1 LSGTLTGNP
10 TRVETVRAIRQE
22 RRNSSFGDP
31 VPPIPKRNVG
41 WLILLWSAVLA
52 AIVVGPMMR
61 SGWVLLLDWVTGP
74 RMNIA
79 DRFLAGDS
87 LPAGPTFFGFA
98 HILHW
103 LFGAAVG
110 WILPWSI
117 LAAAGFGAAM
127 LVTNANLATA
137 VDRPDTQGRGVVLV
151 RGCTAATA
159 FLWNPFVHERLY
171 SGQLAVL
178 TGYAFLPYLMSQC
191 LRSFRNDG
199 SWVNKSVRIA
209 GPALVWAL
217 SAAASIHYA
226 VIGGVIV
233 GVVAIAEWITGH
245 KVPTRW
251 FVSVLALMAVVTAL
265 WLVPLFSDAPPTGD
279 QQTIAAFATRPD
291 PSIGLAGGV
300 ALQTGFWRPSLG
312 EPNSNLGWWWPL
324 AGGVLGAAAL
334 VGLVSLYRSNSKRL
348 ALAAGGLA
356 LIGWLLGQGSNG
368 LIGPLF
374 RVLTD
379 IPTFRVM
386 REAGKFVALLSL
398 AWSIGLAGFAAYF
411 ANGLGRNRKN
421 RSTFPLLFLVATL
434 PIALTPGL
442 AWGVGGRLR
451 AVHYPSD
458 WTTIANELQRHP
470 KGKVIL
476 LPFVGYFDPGFTN
489 TRTVR
494 NPGRAFFGPRVI
506 LSDDAQIPGLG
517 PSRETTAIALA
528 LLSKSAGNLL
538 AKQGIG
544 WVVGPPNSFAGNPDF
559 EPVTGGSS
567 WVLFL
572 VTRSK
577 TEPR

>member
-1 LSGTLTGNP
+1 
-10 TRVETVRAIRQE
+10 VRAIRRE
-22 RRNSSFGDP
+22 RRNPSSGDP
-31 VPPIPKRNVG
+31 VPPTSNRNVR
-41 WLILLWSAVLA
+41 WLILLWSATLA
-52 AIVVGPMMR
+52 TIVVGPMMA

-74 RMNIA
+74 QMNIA

-87 LPAGPTFFGFA
+87 LPAGPMFFGLA

-117 LAAAGFGAAM
+117 LAAAGFGAGL
-127 LVTNANLATA
+127 LVTNANMATSA
-137 VDRPDTQGRGVVLV
+137 DQPDTQHRGVGLV

-178 TGYAFLPYLMSQC
+178 AGYAVLPYLMSQC
-191 LRSFRNDG
+191 LRSFRNDA
-199 SWVNKSVRIA
+199 SWVTKSVGVA

-233 GVVAIAEWITGH
+233 GVVALAEWITGH
-245 KVPTRW
+245 KVPARW
-251 FVSVLALMAVVTAL
+251 FVSVVALMAVVTAL
-265 WLVPLFSDAPPTGD
+265 WLVPLLRDAPPTGD
-279 QQTIAAFATRPD
+279 QKTIAAFATRAD

-324 AGGVLGAAAL
+324 TGGVLAAAAL

-348 ALAAGGLA
+348 ALAAGALA

-374 RVLTD
+374 RGLTD

-411 ANGLGRNRKN
+411 VRGLARNQKS
-421 RSTFPLLFLVATL
+421 RSFFPLLFLVATL
-434 PIALTPGL
+434 PIGLTPGL

-451 AVHYPSD
+451 AVHYPRD
-458 WTTIANELQRHP
+458 WTTIAKELQRNP

-494 NPGRAFFGPRVI
+494 NPGRAFFGSRVI
-506 LSDDAQIPGLG
+506 LSDDAQIPGLR
-517 PSRETTAIALA
+517 PSKETTAIAFA
-528 LLSKSAGNLL
+528 LLSKSSGILL
-538 AKQGIG
+538 AKQGVG
-544 WVVGPPNSFAGNPDF
+544 WVIGPPNSFAGNPDF
-559 EPVTGGSS
+559 QPATSGDS

-577 TEPR
+577 TEPK

>member
-1 LSGTLTGNP
+1 V
-10 TRVETVRAIRQE
+10 RVIRQE
-22 RRNSSFGDP
+22 RRNSFLADP
-31 VPPIPKRNVG
+31 VPPAPNRTVR
-41 WLILLWSAVLA
+41 WLILLWSATLA
-52 AIVVGPMMR
+52 TIVVGPMMR

-87 LPAGPTFFGFA
+87 LPAGPMFFGLA

-117 LAAAGFGAAM
+117 LTAAGFGAAM
-127 LVTNANLATA
+127 LVTNANLATSA
-137 VDRPDTQGRGVVLV
+137 DQPDTPRRGVDMVS
-151 RGCTAATA
+151 GCTAATA

-178 TGYAFLPYLMSQC
+178 TGYAVLPYLMSQC

-199 SWVNKSVRIA
+199 GWVTKSVRVA
-209 GPALVWAL
+209 GPALVWAV

-233 GVVAIAEWITGH
+233 GAVGIAEWITSH
-245 KVPTRW
+245 KVPARW
-251 FVSVLALMAVVTAL
+251 FVSVVALMAVMTAL
-265 WLVPLFSDAPPTGD
+265 WLVPLLRDAPPTGD

-324 AGGVLGAAAL
+324 AGGVLAAAAL

-356 LIGWLLGQGSNG
+356 LVGWLLGQGSNG

-374 RVLTD
+374 RALTD

-398 AWSIGLAGFAAYF
+398 AWSVGLAGFAASF
-411 ANGLGRNRKN
+411 VHGLGRSRKN
-421 RSTFPLLFLVATL
+421 RSSFPLLFLMATL

-451 AVHYPSD
+451 AVHYPRD
-458 WTTIANELQRHP
+458 WTTIATELEHNP

-494 NPGRAFFGPRVI
+494 NPGRAFFGSRVI
-506 LSDDAQIPGLG
+506 LSDDAQIPGLR
-517 PSRETTAIALA
+517 PSRETTAIAQA
-528 LLSKSAGNLL
+528 LLSKSAASLL
-538 AKQGIG
+538 AKQGVG
-544 WVVGPPNSFAGNPDF
+544 WVVGPPSSFAENPEF
-559 EPVTGGSS
+559 QPVTSGDS

-577 TEPR
+577 TELQTIP